1 MDKTYEELI
10 TEWKNLRVKFFNILE
25 EDMGKFE
32 KIYSEHPLF
41 DSVVKHFDKSFRE
54 VNQVAESEIE
64 HFLKIKR

>member
-10 TEWKNLRVKFFNILE
+10 TDWKNLRVKFFNVLE
-25 EDMGKFE
+25 EDMEKFE
-32 KIYSEHPLF
+32 KLYSEHPLF

-64 HFLKIKR
+64 HFLKIKE